1 MVQYNIAILGDHWS
15 PMLMLYPL
23 CGTWKLRGT
32 RELHVGD
39 VTHVLLLQG
48 LVLLLL
54 LTSVGREGKIK
65 SRKGVSACVGEATF
79 RSSRGTLT

>member
-1 MVQYNIAILGDHWS
+1 MMQYNIAILGDPWS
-15 PMLMLYPL
+15 PMLMLYLL

-48 LVLLLL
+48 LVLPI
-54 LTSVGREGKIK
+54 SVGREGKIK